1 MSLHHAIPLF
11 CAAFVG
17 GLLNSV
23 AGGGGFVCFP
33 TLLFTGVP
41 PINANATNTV
51 ALWPGTVAS
60 VAAYRRS
67 LLEAR
72 SMILPLTLTGMAGA
86 PPGGL
91 IPPQK
96 PQAAVLQ
103 KGSWVLLVWAFLF
116 AFLGESSGGVCAPH
130 PPGQQHAPPGAG

>member
-1 MSLHHAIPLF
+1 MPLHHAIPLF

-67 LLEAR
+67 LHEAR

-86 PPGGL
+86 LLGAIILLKTPQATFLKMVPLLLL
-91 IPPQK
+91 IPT
-96 PQAAVLQ
+96 
-103 KGSWVLLVWAFLF
+103 FLF
-116 AFLGESSGGVCAPH
+116 AFSGKINGRFPSHITPVQH
-130 PPGQQHAPPGAG
+130 PA